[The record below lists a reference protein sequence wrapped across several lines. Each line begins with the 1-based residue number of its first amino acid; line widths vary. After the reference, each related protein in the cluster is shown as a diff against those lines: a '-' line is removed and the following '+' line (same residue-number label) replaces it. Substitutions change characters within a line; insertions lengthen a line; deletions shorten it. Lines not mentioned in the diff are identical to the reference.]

1 MRVCAHQ
8 TAAVFRQWM
17 QVRLVQDEAVVEL
30 ANWLLSVVAV
40 RLARSLVA
48 GLLMAAYRLADEA
61 RQ

>member
-17 QVRLVQDEAVVEL
+17 QVRLVQGEAVVEL

>member
-30 ANWLLSVVAV
+30 ANWLSSVVAV